1 MAVAL
6 GLLATRT
13 AVAQLIQ
20 GQSMDNAAWAG
31 VATQVVDIL
40 VSTSTRQESGFR
52 QLDQK
57 FDALGRR
64 IDLVGQQVRDIPGRE
79 FEEYMAA
86 GRRYVRDLPD
96 VWRSDGDRRELI
108 RDARRE
114 FVHAFGI
121 AEHMRS
127 PERQAVADVA
137 IAGCWLWVPSL
148 PDVKKTIGAAR
159 QILEK
164 EMLYGTTLP
173 TKSYADVLYLCQRYG
188 EQPVTAGKPILPATP
203 GGAPTDGARLA
214 VHVTY
219 GHPVVCAGVEV
230 RVEELPPAADDP
242 PRAAR
247 PGTPNPGPPPLG
259 RFSRNPQASPL
270 FPRNPQASPL
280 FPRNPQPRAGFPGN
294 RQRFTGFPLNPQ
306 APAWNPYPPRAPVPP
321 PPRKRVRVH
330 VRNNRAEWIAVSMTA
345 DAVIVRLPGAGN
357 TLPTEN
363 RVKPRRAKT
372 FDLTRPRAALNPPAP
387 AFSRIRSAVPGLP
400 AIGFVLP

>member
-1 MAVAL
+1 MAIELAVAL
-6 GLLATRT
+6 GVLAART

-31 VATQVVDIL
+31 VATQVVDVL
-40 VSTSTRQESGFR
+40 VSTSTRQESGFQ
-52 QLDQK
+52 QLGQK
-57 FDALGRR
+57 FDALGQR

-96 VWRSDGDRRELI
+96 VWRSARDRRELI

-121 AEHMRS
+121 AEHMKS

-188 EQPVTAGKPILPATP
+188 EQPATAGKPIPPATP
-203 GGAPTDGARLA
+203 GRAPTDGALLA

-219 GHPVVCAGVEV
+219 GHPVLCAGVEI
-230 RVEELPPAADDP
+230 RVEELPPVADDP

-247 PGTPNPGPPPLG
+247 PSTPNPDPPLLG
-259 RFSRNPQASPL
+259 RFPRNPQVSPL
-270 FPRNPQASPL
+270 FPRNPE
-280 FPRNPQPRAGFPGN
+280 PRAGFPGN

-306 APAWNPYPPRAPVPP
+306 APARNPYPPRAPVPP

-330 VRNNRAEWIAVSMTA
+330 VRNNRAEWVAVSVTA
-345 DAVIVRLPGAGN
+345 AAVIVQLPGAGN
-357 TLPTEN
+357 SLPAEN
-363 RVKPRRAKT
+363 RVKPRREKT
-372 FDLTRPRAALNPPAP
+372 FDLTRPQAALNPPAP

-400 AIGFVLP
+400 TIGFVLP